1 MPQSLIYFLA
11 GKKRTLRKE
20 RINVKEEQDGH
31 KGISE
36 TMDVYGHLF
45 PDAKNKVAARLDA
58 FAIESEEYEKVELN
72 LFNLN
77 A

>member
-1 MPQSLIYFLA
+1 MEVCIVPGRNQSIQ
-11 GKKRTLRKE
+11 
-20 RINVKEEQDGH
+20 VWVGH

-45 PDAKNKVAARLDA
+45 PDAKNKVAAHLDA

>member
-1 MPQSLIYFLA
+1 
-11 GKKRTLRKE
+11 
-20 RINVKEEQDGH
+20 
-31 KGISE
+31 
-36 TMDVYGHLF
+36 MDVYGHLF
-45 PDAKNKVAARLDA
+45 PDAKNKVAVRLDA

>member
-1 MPQSLIYFLA
+1 
-11 GKKRTLRKE
+11 
-20 RINVKEEQDGH
+20 VWVGH
-31 KGISE
+31 EGISE

-45 PDAKNKVAARLDA
+45 PDAKNKVAVRLDA

>member
-1 MPQSLIYFLA
+1 
-11 GKKRTLRKE
+11 
-20 RINVKEEQDGH
+20 VWVGH

-45 PDAKNKVAARLDA
+45 PDAKNKVAAHLDA